1 MMERFSRAADN
12 NQGAILRVMRTWL
25 PDGGDVL
32 EIGSGS
38 GQHAIHMAKSF
49 AALRWQPTEQVGVL
63 AALINNVRDYGTP
76 NISTPVSLDLSKH
89 EWPARV
95 FDCVYS
101 ANVLHIVDKTL
112 GAKLIEGSATVLKV
126 GGSLLLYGPFKYQGR
141 FTTKSNANFD
151 ALLRDRD
158 SSSGIRNIEW
168 VTAIAEDEGLTLIED
183 QDMPANNQF
192 LIFRK
197 PR

>member
-12 NQGAILRVMRTWL
+12 NQGAILHVMRRWL

-49 AALRWQPTEQVGVL
+49 AALRWQPTEQVEVL

-76 NISTPVSLDLSKH
+76 NISTPISLDLSKH
-89 EWPARV
+89 EWPTRV

-112 GAKLIEGSATVLKV
+112 GAKLIEGSATVLEA
-126 GGSLLLYGPFKYQGR
+126 GGSLLLYGPFKYQGS
-141 FTTKSNANFD
+141 FTTESNADFD
-151 ALLRDRD
+151 AFLRDRD
-158 SSSGIRNIEW
+158 FNSGVRDIEW
-168 VTAIAEDEGLTLIED
+168 VSAIAEDEGFKLIED
-183 QDMPANNQF
+183 QDMPANNRF

-197 PR
+197 LR

>member
-1 MMERFSRAADN
+1 MGSFLRAADN

-89 EWPARV
+89 EWPAQD

-151 ALLRDRD
+151 AFLRDRD

-192 LIFRK
+192 LIFRR